1 MADLVA
7 VHRISNRQHGLVT
20 APQLRSL
27 GWHPS
32 AIRRAIQ
39 RRLFVPIRPSVY
51 VLAGALPTFEQAVL
65 AACLAGGDGT
75 VASHGTAARV
85 WGLDLPDEAGIHL
98 TSPPGRRIRL
108 DGVVAHRSSLL
119 PHMDVTRHRRIPVT
133 SGARTVVDVSP
144 VLGPVRTGR
153 LLDQAERRGH
163 TNVILIRCCVA
174 RLAGPGRRR
183 LGVIRQVLAR
193 RLPGYDPGDSELEV
207 RALRALHD
215 AGLPAPVQQH
225 RVKLAGRRRYLD
237 LAYADARI
245 AIEVEG
251 WDSHRTRSAFDDDR
265 ARRNELEAEGWHVV
279 QFTSAMTDTQ
289 LVDVVTRLL
298 RRSAGPTG

>member
-85 WGLDLPDEAGIHL
+85 WGLDQPDERAS
-98 TSPPGRRIRL
+98 TSPARRA
-108 DGVVAHRSSLL
+108 GA
-119 PHMDVTRHRRIPVT
+119 
-133 SGARTVVDVSP
+133 SGSTAWWRTAR
-144 VLGPVRTGR
+144 
-153 LLDQAERRGH
+153 
-163 TNVILIRCCVA
+163 RCC
-174 RLAGPGRRR
+174 
-183 LGVIRQVLAR
+183 
-193 RLPGYDPGDSELEV
+193 
-207 RALRALHD
+207 
-215 AGLPAPVQQH
+215 
-225 RVKLAGRRRYLD
+225 
-237 LAYADARI
+237 
-245 AIEVEG
+245 
-251 WDSHRTRSAFDDDR
+251 RT
-265 ARRNELEAEGWHVV
+265 W
-279 QFTSAMTDTQ
+279 T
-289 LVDVVTRLL
+289 
-298 RRSAGPTG
+298 